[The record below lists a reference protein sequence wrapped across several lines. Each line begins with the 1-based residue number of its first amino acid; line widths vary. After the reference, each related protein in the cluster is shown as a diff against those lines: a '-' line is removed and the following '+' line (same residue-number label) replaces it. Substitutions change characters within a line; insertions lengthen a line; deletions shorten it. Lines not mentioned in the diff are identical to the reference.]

1 MFFFEPERSSSQQAI
16 LEAEAYER
24 LFDAVGYKAEVNKLS
39 LELQRMKEKNRL
51 LEHEVTEA
59 YAQVRSARDVYSA
72 ELDNY
77 RTLLH
82 SRNQAFDEI

>member
-16 LEAEAYER
+16 LDSEAYER

-51 LEHEVTEA
+51 LEHEVAEA
-59 YAQVRSARDVYSA
+59 YAQVRSARDVYNA

>member
-16 LEAEAYER
+16 LDSEAYER

-51 LEHEVTEA
+51 LEHE
-59 YAQVRSARDVYSA
+59 
-72 ELDNY
+72 DNY